1 MNQSNY
7 FRPPFVHVRGLQTPV
22 IVTRPEQAPDGGER
36 EQVLRL
42 LETNPYVR
50 LVPARMF
57 IG

>member
-1 MNQSNY
+1 MNLSNY
-7 FRPPFVHVRGLQTPV
+7 YRPPFVTVRGLPAAV
-22 IVTRPEQAPDGGER
+22 IVTRPEQVPDGSER
-36 EQVLRL
+36 SEVLRL